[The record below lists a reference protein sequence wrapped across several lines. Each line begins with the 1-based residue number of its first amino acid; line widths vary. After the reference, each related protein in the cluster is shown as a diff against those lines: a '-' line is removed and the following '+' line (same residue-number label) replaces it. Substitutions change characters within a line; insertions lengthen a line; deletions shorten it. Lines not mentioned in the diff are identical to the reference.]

1 MNQEKIK
8 DNLTKITNR
17 RFLILTIIVPML
29 MITASLIFKITGLAS
44 SHFTYPKIFG
54 SYATVIM
61 LCLVLNAV
69 FNLYGEK
76 PATKWIAVTIGI
88 MIIIVLRYVT
98 VQAPESHAI
107 FYFIICMSFMYF
119 NIPLIIY
126 CTISAI
132 ILDIAFIKIF
142 SEAVFAGMD
151 TRNLGIRYF
160 SYIWASVSTI
170 ITSMT
175 IRSLMDKAVTGEK
188 EAIKSADT
196 IQSFANTL
204 THAITK
210 IKESTVTLS
219 SIYNENLSSFGDIE
233 TNINTNLSI
242 SHEQS
247 QNAGNIQSIMGQIS
261 LTLNNIGENISGIS
275 RSTETFSNL
284 IERGNRFI
292 GEQND
297 KMNDTIKN
305 NSRVVTAIEEFHGS
319 IKKIDQIIKSINNIA
334 DQTNLL
340 SLNAAIEAARA
351 GDAGRSFAV
360 VATEVGKLAEESAK
374 ATDEISGIVKV
385 IQKDSNMLIDE
396 VNKSNVFIREQ
407 ELLMQE
413 SRNIYSEINS
423 QFDGIN
429 RMIQHTTGIITNII
443 SSASDSS
450 ELISTN
456 NDLSKTING
465 NMNTINQILLTYR
478 ESSDVLLKQI
488 QNLMNVAE
496 SMN

>member
-1 MNQEKIK
+1 
-8 DNLTKITNR
+8 
-17 RFLILTIIVPML
+17 
-29 MITASLIFKITGLAS
+29 
-44 SHFTYPKIFG
+44 
-54 SYATVIM
+54 
-61 LCLVLNAV
+61 
-69 FNLYGEK
+69 
-76 PATKWIAVTIGI
+76 
-88 MIIIVLRYVT
+88 
-98 VQAPESHAI
+98 
-107 FYFIICMSFMYF
+107 
-119 NIPLIIY
+119 
-126 CTISAI
+126 
-132 ILDIAFIKIF
+132 
-142 SEAVFAGMD
+142 
-151 TRNLGIRYF
+151 
-160 SYIWASVSTI
+160 
-170 ITSMT
+170 
-175 IRSLMDKAVTGEK
+175 MDKAVTGEK
-188 EAIKSADT
+188 DAIKSADT

-204 THAITK
+204 TQAMTK

-219 SIYNENLSSFGDIE
+219 SIYNENLSSFSDIE

-242 SHEQS
+242 SHKQS
-247 QNAGNIQSIMGQIS
+247 QNAGNIQSIMGQIT

-292 GEQND
+292 AEQND

-396 VNKSNVFIREQ
+396 VNKSNAFIREQ

-465 NMNTINQILLTYR
+465 NMNTINQILLTYK